1 MSSFN
6 KLKKAKA
13 RVKYMQGVDFFVR
26 FIFFFVFFAF
36 SLALEDD
43 ESLRKLRNVFSFY
56 K

>member
-13 RVKYMQGVDFFVR
+13 RVKYMQGVDFSVR
-26 FIFFFVFFAF
+26 FAFFAFFAF

-43 ESLRKLRNVFSFY
+43 ESLRQLRKVFSF
-56 K
+56 